1 MASRMLDRHPKP
13 LLRAFAALSLSAAA
27 AGTSYT
33 VDSAGSNVSAKVAF
47 LGIGSKTAGFPDL
60 SGTAR
65 LSPSDPQQID
75 LDVKI
80 DARALTAPDK
90 TTRERLKGEKFF
102 WVEKYPTVRFQ
113 GSRMVLKD
121 GMTGTVQGTL
131 TARGVAKPVTL
142 AIAFDSPPAKAKPGE
157 VITLTGT
164 TRINRYDFGMKS
176 YSLIVGKTVNITL
189 KARLRPAG

>member
-1 MASRMLDRHPKP
+1 MASRMIERLPKP
-13 LLRAFAALSLSAAA
+13 LLLAFAALSLTAAA

-33 VDSAGSNVSAKVAF
+33 VDSAGSKVSAKVAF
-47 LGIGSKTAGFPDL
+47 LGLGSKTADFPDL

-90 TTRERLKGEKFF
+90 STRERLKGEKFF

-121 GMTGTVQGTL
+121 GKSGTVQGQL
-131 TARGVAKPVTL
+131 TARGVTKPVTL
-142 AIAFDSPPAKAKPGE
+142 KITFDSPPASAKPGAA
-157 VITLTGT
+157 ITLTGNT
-164 TRINRYDFGMKS
+164 TINRYDFGMKS
-176 YSLIVGKTVNITL
+176 YSLVVGKTVNITL

>member
-1 MASRMLDRHPKP
+1 MASRMIGTLSKP
-13 LLRAFAALSLSAAA
+13 LLLAFAALSLTAAA

-80 DARALTAPDK
+80 DARALTATDK
-90 TTRERLKGEKFF
+90 STRERLKGEKFF

-113 GSRMVLKD
+113 GNRMVLKD
-121 GMTGTVQGTL
+121 GKNGTVQGQL
-131 TARGVAKPVTL
+131 TARGVTRPVTL
-142 AIAFDSPPAKAKPGE
+142 TINFDSPPASAKPGSA
-157 VITLTGT
+157 ITLTGNT
-164 TRINRYDFGMKS
+164 TINRYDFGMKS
-176 YSLIVGKTVNITL
+176 YSLVVGKTVNITL

>member
-1 MASRMLDRHPKP
+1 MIIGRT
-13 LLRAFAALSLSAAA
+13 ALALFSAIALVGAA

-33 VDSAGSNVSAKVAF
+33 VDSASSNVSAKVAF

-80 DARALTAPDK
+80 NARALTAPDK
-90 TTRERLKGEKFF
+90 TTRERLKGDKFF

-121 GMTGTVQGTL
+121 GKSGTVQGSL
-131 TARGVAKPVTL
+131 TARGVTKPVTL
-142 AIAFDSPPAKAKPGE
+142 AITFDSPPAKAKPGE
-157 VITLTGT
+157 AIALTGRT
-164 TRINRYDFGMKS
+164 KINRYDFGMKS

-189 KARLRPAG
+189 KARLRPVG

>member
-1 MASRMLDRHPKP
+1 MADRMTEMLSK
-13 LLRAFAALSLSAAA
+13 LLLLAFAALALTGAA
-27 AGTSYT
+27 AGTNYA
-33 VDSAGSNVSAKVAF
+33 VDSAGSSVSAKVAF
-47 LGIGSKTAGFPDL
+47 FGIGSKTAGFPDL

-80 DARALTAPDK
+80 NARALTAPDK
-90 TTRERLKGEKFF
+90 TTRDRLKGEKFF

-121 GMTGTVQGTL
+121 GKSGTVQGSL
-131 TARGVAKPVTL
+131 TARGVTKPVTL
-142 AIAFDSPPAKAKPGE
+142 AITFDRPPSKAKPGDA
-157 VITLTGT
+157 ITLTGT
-164 TRINRYDFGMKS
+164 TQINRYDFGMKS